1 MKLEQFVE
9 KVNNKSITIKEVFD
23 HLLTRPDVVGEANKS
38 TFNLIRGLRDNIDFD
53 LDKNFFE
60 SYNKKEFSEALAI
73 PTNRFKE
80 MSRFETIF
88 KKALVTTDVKAKDVD
103 KISGKN
109 NLADNFGYGGVQFR
123 GKDPMRGTILT
134 RDLDGIYQTALENK
148 DVDYDTKA
156 FSIYEKYTGQRIESV
171 INKKT
176 GLMLSDLTPG
186 VNPDT
191 NQIYVDVKGKSSA
204 TKQRPSVRYTDEFA
218 EFLIDVLE
226 KAKTKAG
233 PDADF
238 TKITLFNT
246 TKKKVD
252 EFWNG
257 NIRPAL
263 EEKFEA
269 QLPLDND
276 TGRGKAPPKVL
287 RKILARQLVDEFRV
301 PTDLVK
307 SWMGHA
313 GAGVS
318 ASGDI
323 LEENYT
329 GVVPD
334 DRIGYIS
341 NNLLRND
348 GYNVKKGTTVNTLF
362 ASRGIN
368 VDAFSL
374 DKNKAYATL
383 TKPYRYTE
391 SSVTSANQPIVTKLS
406 RSDRK
411 LLDEINLKQAQ
422 IEKSQRLDL
431 ELKNL
436 DRDIKLN
443 KKRIAATKGR
453 AKSRLMRIQEK
464 LEEDRLRKLEKAKI
478 AEANVIK
485 TVEDFDDDFKLKL
498 GKMGIKVG
506 AAATAV
512 ATTVAKGAGPLLT
525 PVVAIDEYTQSKKE
539 GRSEDEAISRA
550 TREVLNPLPI
560 GMRDIEQAID
570 TGVKKASEEAR
581 DKGTSFIDALST
593 SLTGIPMGLT
603 GGFSSGGFITKKQSR
618 R

>member
-9 KVNNKSITIKEVFD
+9 KVNDKSISIKEVFD

-88 KKALVTTDVKAKDVD
+88 KKALVTTDIKAKDVD

-422 IEKSQRLDL
+422 IEKSKRLDI

-436 DRDIKLN
+436 NRDIELN

-464 LEEDRLRKLEKAKI
+464 LEEDRLLKLEKAKI

-485 TVEDFDDDFKLKL
+485 TAEDFDDDFKTKL

-506 AAATAV
+506 AAATTV
-512 ATTVAKGAGPLLT
+512 ATTVTKASPLLT
-525 PVVAIDEYTQSKKE
+525 PVAGAMEFQQSKKE
-539 GRSEDEAISRA
+539 GKSNIEAGIRA
-550 TREVLNPLPI
+550 GAEVVNPLPV
-560 GMRDIEQAID
+560 GVRDIEQVID
-570 TGVKKASEEAR
+570 TGVEKASEEAS
-581 DKGTSFIDALST
+581 DKGKSFLDALSG
-593 SLTGIPMGLT
+593 SLTGIPMGLA
-603 GGFSSGGFITKKQSR
+603 GGYSSGGFITKKQSR

>member
-9 KVNNKSITIKEVFD
+9 KVNDKSISIKEVFD

-88 KKALVTTDVKAKDVD
+88 KKALVTTDIKAKDVD

-123 GKDPMRGTILT
+123 GKDPMRGTVLT
-134 RDLDGIYQTALENK
+134 RDLDTIYQTALENK

-362 ASRGIN
+362 ASRGID

-391 SSVTSANQPIVTKLS
+391 NSVTSANQPTITKLS

-422 IEKSQRLDL
+422 IEKSKRLDI

-436 DRDIKLN
+436 NRDIELN

-464 LEEDRLRKLEKAKI
+464 LEEDRLLKLEKAKI

-485 TVEDFDDDFKLKL
+485 TAEDFDDDFKTKL

-512 ATTVAKGAGPLLT
+512 ATTVTKASPLLT
-525 PVVAIDEYTQSKKE
+525 PVAGAMEFQQSKKE
-539 GRSEDEAISRA
+539 GKSNIEAGIRA
-550 TREVLNPLPI
+550 GAEVVNPLPV
-560 GMRDIEQAID
+560 GVRDIEQVID
-570 TGVKKASEEAR
+570 TGVEKASEEAS
-581 DKGTSFIDALST
+581 DKGKSFLDALSG
-593 SLTGIPMGLT
+593 SLTGIPMGLA
-603 GGFSSGGFITKKQSR
+603 GGYSSGGFITKKQSR

>member
-1 MKLEQFVE
+1 
-9 KVNNKSITIKEVFD
+9 
-23 HLLTRPDVVGEANKS
+23 
-38 TFNLIRGLRDNIDFD
+38 
-53 LDKNFFE
+53 
-60 SYNKKEFSEALAI
+60 
-73 PTNRFKE
+73 
-80 MSRFETIF
+80 
-88 KKALVTTDVKAKDVD
+88 
-103 KISGKN
+103 
-109 NLADNFGYGGVQFR
+109 
-123 GKDPMRGTILT
+123 
-134 RDLDGIYQTALENK
+134 
-148 DVDYDTKA
+148 
-156 FSIYEKYTGQRIESV
+156 
-171 INKKT
+171 
-176 GLMLSDLTPG
+176 MLSDLTPG

-362 ASRGIN
+362 ASRGID

-391 SSVTSANQPIVTKLS
+391 NSVTSANQPTITKLS

-422 IEKSQRLDL
+422 IEKSKRLDI

-436 DRDIKLN
+436 NRDIELN

-464 LEEDRLRKLEKAKI
+464 LEEDRLLKLEKAKI

-485 TVEDFDDDFKLKL
+485 TAEDFDDDFKTKL

-512 ATTVAKGAGPLLT
+512 ATTVTKASPLLT
-525 PVVAIDEYTQSKKE
+525 PVAGAMEFQQSKKE
-539 GRSEDEAISRA
+539 GKSNIEAGIRA
-550 TREVLNPLPI
+550 GAEVVNPLPV
-560 GMRDIEQAID
+560 GVRDIEQVID
-570 TGVKKASEEAR
+570 TGVEKASEEAS
-581 DKGTSFIDALST
+581 DKGKSFLDALSG
-593 SLTGIPMGLT
+593 SLTGIPMGLA
-603 GGFSSGGFITKKQSR
+603 GGYSSGGFITKKQSR